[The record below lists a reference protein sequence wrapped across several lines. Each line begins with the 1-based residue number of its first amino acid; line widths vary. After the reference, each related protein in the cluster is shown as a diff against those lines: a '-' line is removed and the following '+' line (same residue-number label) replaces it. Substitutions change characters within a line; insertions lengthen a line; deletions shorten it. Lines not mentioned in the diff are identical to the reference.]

1 MLPLT
6 LTLGRLAAP
15 LLICPLIFIEGT
27 WPTWLAAALF
37 TLAAISDSLDGWV
50 ARRFGV
56 ESQWGRIL
64 DPIADKVLVLLTLLA
79 LAAADRL
86 GTFALILVFGIFA
99 RELIMSALR
108 EGDTARAD
116 LAVSTLSKAK
126 TFLTY
131 VALGFLILG
140 GAVQGL
146 GTLLLA
152 IALILGLV
160 TLTQAARKVFDL

>member
-1 MLPLT
+1 MLPLA
-6 LTLGRLAAP
+6 LTCGRLAAP
-15 LLICPLIFIEGT
+15 LLICPLIFVDGG
-27 WPTWLAAALF
+27 WATWLAAILF
-37 TLAAISDSLDGWV
+37 TLAAISDFFDGWA
-50 ARRFGV
+50 ARRFGG

-86 GTFALILVFGIFA
+86 GAFTLIIVFGIFA

-108 EGDTARAD
+108 EGDTQGAD

-131 VALGFLILG
+131 VAIGFLIFG
-140 GAVQGL
+140 GTVQGL
-146 GTLLLA
+146 GTFLLA

-160 TLTQAARKVFDL
+160 TLAQATRKVFDL